1 MPLNQFFYFKKGELH
16 CEGLPVSKIAGKVET
31 PFYLYSQ
38 SSFQERFLSL
48 KKALKPLDPLICYA
62 MKANSNLAVLKTL
75 VKLGAGLDIV
85 SEGELFR
92 ALKAGCH
99 PRRIVF
105 AGVGKSESEIRA
117 ALKVGIFSFNVE
129 SKPELAFICKI
140 AGQMGKKAR
149 VALRINPNV
158 DAKTHKKITT
168 GKAENKF
175 GIDLDTAERIFLKQD
190 RFPNLDIRGIHV
202 HIGSQITRPEPFEKA
217 LRRVLAFVRSLEKKG
232 VVIDSLDLGGGLG
245 IRYHKEHPLTP
256 QEYASRILPLL
267 KNTPYKII
275 CEPGRFISG
284 NSGILVSQVLYT
296 KRSRTKNFV
305 IVDAAMSELIRP
317 SMYEAYHEI
326 CPVKKIPGREVIKAD
341 VVGPI
346 CETGDVLGYNRTLQE
361 SEPGEL
367 VAILSAGAYGF
378 SMSSNY
384 NARPRP
390 AEILVKG
397 NKFKVVRKRETL
409 QDLIRGEKF

>member
-1 MPLNQFFYFKKGELH
+1 VPLNKFFYFKKGELH
-16 CEGLPVSKIAGKVET
+16 CEKLPVSKIAEKIET

-38 SSFQERFLSL
+38 SSFEERFLSL
-48 KKALKPLDPLICYA
+48 KKALAPLNPLICYA
-62 MKANSNLAVLKTL
+62 MKANSNLSVLKTL

-92 ALKAGCH
+92 ALRAGC
-99 PRRIVF
+99 PPKRIVF
-105 AGVGKSESEIRA
+105 AGVGKSGSEIRA
-117 ALKVGIFSFNVE
+117 ALRAGIFSFNVE
-129 SKPELAFICKI
+129 SKPELIFLCAT

-175 GIDLDTAERIFLKQD
+175 GIDLGEAERIFLKQHK
-190 RFPNLDIRGIHV
+190 FPNLEIKGIHV
-202 HIGSQITRPEPFEKA
+202 HIGSQITRPEPFEQA
-217 LRRVLAFVRSLEKKG
+217 LRRVLAFVRRLEKQG
-232 VVIDSLDLGGGLG
+232 VKIDSLDLGGGLG
-245 IRYHKEHPLTP
+245 IRYHQEHPLTP
-256 QEYASRILPLL
+256 QEYASRIIPLL
-267 KNTPYKII
+267 KGTSYKII

-305 IVDAAMSELIRP
+305 IVDAAMNELIRP
-317 SMYEAYHEI
+317 AMYEAYHEI
-326 CPVKKIPGREVIKAD
+326 CPVKKIKGRATLKAD

-361 SEPGEL
+361 AEPGEL

-409 QDLIRGEKF
+409 TDLIRGERY